1 MGPRFS
7 SRMLKRE
14 ASFVKRISFSN
25 SNASRFTLHV
35 SRFTHITRQFSSL
48 PLRSL
53 DFLPARELPIKRLRP
68 RRPLWPTGL
77 EWSISQPKNLR
88 GR

>member
-25 SNASRFTLHV
+25 SNA